1 MGILKFQY
9 GYSLISC
16 LPNFLLMKI
25 PNFCCCILFSLAP
38 ILTTAQITAP
48 DVKQSQ
54 YITVLGIAQDGG
66 YPQAGCIAEHCLR
79 HWRGEEKKRQVVSL
93 GLTDQASGQNWL
105 FEATPDFT
113 TQLQQLQ
120 QASGSSNLSGIF
132 LTHAHMG
139 HYAGLLQLGREA
151 MGAKGMPVYVMP
163 KMKEFLETNA
173 PWSQL
178 VSLGNI
184 KLILME
190 QDQPIQLAS
199 NLRVTPLKVPHRD
212 EFSETV
218 GFRIETTEKSLLF
231 IPDIDKWPLWEKD
244 IRAEV
249 ARVDVAL
256 LDATFYQEGELPNR
270 NMSEIPHPFVAETI
284 SLFSPLSDSVKRKI
298 KFIHFNHTN
307 PLIFDGPERK
317 TVKNLGYAV
326 ATEGER
332 ILLNN

>member
-1 MGILKFQY
+1 MKSYKFW
-9 GYSLISC
+9 G
-16 LPNFLLMKI
+16 
-25 PNFCCCILFSLAP
+25 CILFFLSP
-38 ILTTAQITAP
+38 ILTKGQIVVPGAQ
-48 DVKQSQ
+48 QSQ
-54 YITVLGIAQDGG
+54 FITVLGIAQDGG
-66 YPQAGCIAEHCLR
+66 YPQAGCTAEHCLR

-113 TQLQQLQ
+113 AQLQQLQ

-151 MGAKGMPVYVMP
+151 MGAQGMHVYVMP
-163 KMKEFLETNA
+163 KMKAFLETNA

-190 QDQPIQLAS
+190 ADQPIQLTS
-199 NLRVTPLKVPHRD
+199 NLRVIPLKVPHRD

-218 GFRIETTEKSLLF
+218 GFRIETAEKSLLF
-231 IPDIDKWPLWEKD
+231 IPDIDKWPLWDRD

-256 LDATFYQEGELPNR
+256 LDATFYKDGELPNR

-284 SLFSPLSDSVKRKI
+284 SLFSSLSEGEKRKV

-307 PLIFDGPERK
+307 PLIFEGPERK
-317 TVKNLGYAV
+317 QVKNLGFGV

-332 ILLNN
+332 IELKY

>member
-1 MGILKFQY
+1 MNRY
-9 GYSLISC
+9 NYWA
-16 LPNFLLMKI
+16 
-25 PNFCCCILFSLAP
+25 CILFFLAP
-38 ILTTAQITAP
+38 IYTMGQITAP
-48 DVKQSQ
+48 ETKQSQ
-54 YITVLGIAQDGG
+54 YVTVLGIAQDGG
-66 YPQAGCIAEHCLR
+66 YPQAGCNQEHCLR
-79 HWRGEEKKRQVVSL
+79 HWRGEEAKRHVVSL

-113 TQLQQLQ
+113 AQLQQLH

-163 KMKEFLETNA
+163 RMKEFLENNA
-173 PWSQL
+173 PWSQW

-190 QDQPIQLAS
+190 QDQPIQLTS
-199 NLRVTPLKVPHRD
+199 NLRVIPMKVPHRD

-218 GFRIETTEKSLLF
+218 GFRIETSEKSLFF
-231 IPDIDKWPLWEKD
+231 IPDIDKWPLWERD
-244 IRAEV
+244 IRTEV

-284 SLFSPLSDSVKRKI
+284 TLFSPLPAVEKRKV

-307 PLIFDGPERK
+307 PLILEGPERDA
-317 TVKNLGYAV
+317 VKKLGFEL

-332 ILLNN
+332 IVLKK

>member
-1 MGILKFQY
+1 
-9 GYSLISC
+9 
-16 LPNFLLMKI
+16 
-25 PNFCCCILFSLAP
+25 
-38 ILTTAQITAP
+38 
-48 DVKQSQ
+48 
-54 YITVLGIAQDGG
+54 VLGIAQDGG
-66 YPQAGCIAEHCLR
+66 YPQAGCTAEHCQR
-79 HWRGEEKKRQVVSL
+79 HWRGEEKKRLVVSI
-93 GLTDQASGQNWL
+93 GLTNQASGQNWL

-113 TQLQQLQ
+113 AQLQQLQ
-120 QASGSSNLSGIF
+120 TASGLTNLSGIF
-132 LTHAHMG
+132 LTHAHIG

-151 MGAKGMPVYVMP
+151 MGAQGMPVYVMP
-163 KMKEFLETNA
+163 KMKKFLETNA

-190 QDQPIQLAS
+190 EDKPIQLAS

-218 GFRIETTEKSLLF
+218 GFRIETAEKSLLF
-231 IPDIDKWPLWEKD
+231 IPDIDKWPLWDRD
-244 IRAEV
+244 IRTEV

-270 NMSEIPHPFVAETI
+270 NMSEIPHPFVSETI
-284 SLFSPLSDSVKRKI
+284 SLFSLLSEREKRKV

-307 PLIFDGPERK
+307 PLIFEGPEREQ
-317 TVKNLGYAV
+317 VKKLGYAV

-332 ILLNN
+332 IELKK

>member
-1 MGILKFQY
+1 M
-9 GYSLISC
+9 
-16 LPNFLLMKI
+16 LLSRI
-25 PNFCCCILFSLAP
+25 IH
-38 ILTTAQITAP
+38 AQVP
-48 DVKQSQ
+48 DGSIQSSQ

-66 YPQAGCIAEHCLR
+66 YPQAGCTAEHCLR
-79 HWRGEEKKRQVVSL
+79 HWRGEEEKRHVVSL

-113 TQLQQLQ
+113 PQLQQLQ
-120 QASGSSNLSGIF
+120 QASGSTNLSGIF

-151 MGAKGMPVYVMP
+151 MGAKGIPVYVMP
-163 KMKEFLETNA
+163 RMKKFLENNA

-178 VSLGNI
+178 VALGNI

-190 QDQPIQLAS
+190 QDKPIQLTPT
-199 NLRVTPLKVPHRD
+199 LRVRPLQVPHRD

-218 GFRIETTEKSLLF
+218 GFRIETSEKSLLF

-249 ARVDVAL
+249 ARVEVAL

-284 SLFSPLSDSVKRKI
+284 ALFSPLPAAEKRKV

-307 PLIFDGPERK
+307 PLMLEGPERDA
-317 TVKNLGYAV
+317 VKQLGFEV

-332 ILLNN
+332 IVLKK

>member
-1 MGILKFQY
+1 MKSYNFWCGILF
-9 GYSLISC
+9 
-16 LPNFLLMKI
+16 FLV
-25 PNFCCCILFSLAP
+25 P
-38 ILTTAQITAP
+38 ILTTAQIKAP
-48 DVKQSQ
+48 NGMQSQ
-54 YITVLGIAQDGG
+54 YVTVLGIAQDGG
-66 YPQAGCIAEHCLR
+66 YPQAGCTAEHCQR
-79 HWRGEEKKRQVVSL
+79 HWRGEEKKRQVVSI
-93 GLTDQASGQNWL
+93 GLTNQASGQNWL

-113 TQLQQLQ
+113 AQLQQLQ
-120 QASGSSNLSGIF
+120 TASGLTNLSGIF

-151 MGAKGMPVYVMP
+151 MGAQGMPVYVMP
-163 KMKEFLETNA
+163 KMKEFLENNA

-190 QDQPIQLAS
+190 ADQPIQLTS

-218 GFRIETTEKSLLF
+218 GFRIETAEKSLLF
-231 IPDIDKWPLWEKD
+231 IPDIDKWPLWDRD

-256 LDATFYQEGELPNR
+256 LDATFYKDGELPNR

-284 SLFSPLSDSVKRKI
+284 SLFSLLSEREKRKV

-307 PLIFDGPERK
+307 PLIFEGPERK
-317 TVKNLGYAV
+317 QVKNLGFGV

-332 ILLNN
+332 IELKN

>member
-1 MGILKFQY
+1 MSIRTFLFY
-9 GYSLISC
+9 G
-16 LPNFLLMKI
+16 FLL
-25 PNFCCCILFSLAP
+25 LFPFMPQAK
-38 ILTTAQITAP
+38 AQDAAS
-48 DVKQSQ
+48 QSSQ

-66 YPQAGCIAEHCLR
+66 YPQAGCAAEHCLR
-79 HWRGEEKKRQVVSL
+79 HWRGEEAKRHVVSL
-93 GLTDQASGQNWL
+93 GLTDQTSRQNWL

-113 TQLQQLQ
+113 GQLQQLFH
-120 QASGSSNLSGIF
+120 ASGSNNLSGIF

-151 MGAKGMPVYVMP
+151 MGAKGIPVYVMP
-163 KMKEFLETNA
+163 RMKEFLEKNA

-178 VSLGNI
+178 VALGNI

-190 QDQPIQLAS
+190 QDQPIQLTP
-199 NLRVTPLKVPHRD
+199 NLRVIPVTVPHRD

-218 GFRIETTEKSLLF
+218 GFRVETSEKSLLF

-249 ARVDVAL
+249 ARVEVAL

-284 SLFSPLSDSVKRKI
+284 NLFSPLPVTEKWKI

-307 PLIFDGPERK
+307 PLILEGPERDQ
-317 TVKNLGYAV
+317 VKSLGFDV

-332 ILLNN
+332 IVLKK

>member
-1 MGILKFQY
+1 
-9 GYSLISC
+9 
-16 LPNFLLMKI
+16 MKI
-25 PNFCCCILFSLAP
+25 IKYGFIFFLGLVSYGTMAQ
-38 ILTTAQITAP
+38 TTNQGI
-48 DVKQSQ
+48 KSSQ

-66 YPQAGCIAEHCLR
+66 YPQAGCTAEHCLR
-79 HWRGEEKKRQVVSL
+79 HWRGEEEKRHVVSL
-93 GLTDQASGQNWL
+93 GLTDQESGQNWL

-113 TQLQQLQ
+113 AQLQQLQ
-120 QASGSSNLSGIF
+120 QASGSTNLSGIF

-151 MGAKGMPVYVMP
+151 MSAKGMPVYVMP
-163 KMKEFLETNA
+163 RMKEFLETNA

-178 VSLGNI
+178 VALGNI

-190 QDQPIQLAS
+190 KDQPIQLTS

-218 GFRIETTEKSLLF
+218 GFRVETIEKSLLF

-284 SLFSPLSDSVKRKI
+284 TLFSPLPAAEKRKI

-307 PLIFDGPERK
+307 PLILEGPERDVVNK
-317 TVKNLGYAV
+317 LGFEV

-332 ILLNN
+332 IVLKK

>member
-1 MGILKFQY
+1 MKSYKFW
-9 GYSLISC
+9 G
-16 LPNFLLMKI
+16 
-25 PNFCCCILFSLAP
+25 CILFFLSP
-38 ILTTAQITAP
+38 ILTKGQIVVPGAQ
-48 DVKQSQ
+48 QSQ
-54 YITVLGIAQDGG
+54 FITVLGIAQDGG
-66 YPQAGCIAEHCLR
+66 YPQAGCNAEHCLR

-113 TQLQQLQ
+113 AQLQQLQ

-151 MGAKGMPVYVMP
+151 MGAQGMPVYVMP
-163 KMKEFLETNA
+163 KMKEFLENNA

-184 KLILME
+184 KLVLME
-190 QDQPIQLAS
+190 ADTPIQLTS
-199 NLRVTPLKVPHRD
+199 NLRVIPLKVPHRD

-218 GFRIETTEKSLLF
+218 GFRIETAEKSLLF
-231 IPDIDKWPLWEKD
+231 IPDIDKWPLWDRD

-256 LDATFYQEGELPNR
+256 LDATFYKDGELPNR

-284 SLFSPLSDSVKRKI
+284 SLFAPLPESEKRKV

-307 PLIFDGPERK
+307 PLIFEGPEREQ
-317 TVKNLGYAV
+317 VKKLGYAV

-332 ILLNN
+332 IELKK

>member
-1 MGILKFQY
+1 MKRYFY
-9 GYSLISC
+9 WAC
-16 LPNFLLMKI
+16 TLLV
-25 PNFCCCILFSLAP
+25 LAP
-38 ILTTAQITAP
+38 ILTKGQITATES
-48 DVKQSQ
+48 KQSQ

-66 YPQAGCIAEHCLR
+66 YPQAGCTAEHCLR
-79 HWRGEEKKRQVVSL
+79 HWRGEEEKRHVVSL

-113 TQLQQLQ
+113 SQLQQLQ
-120 QASGSSNLSGIF
+120 QASGTSNLSGIF

-163 KMKEFLETNA
+163 RMKEFLEKNA

-178 VSLGNI
+178 VALGNI

-190 QDQPIQLAS
+190 QEKSIQLTPT
-199 NLRVTPLKVPHRD
+199 LRVTPLLVPHRD

-218 GFRIETTEKSLLF
+218 GFRVETSEKSLLF

-270 NMSEIPHPFVAETI
+270 NMSEIPHPFVVETMA
-284 SLFSPLSDSVKRKI
+284 LFSPLPAVEKRKV

-307 PLIFDGPERK
+307 PLILEGAERDA
-317 TVKNLGYAV
+317 VKKLGFEV

-332 ILLNN
+332 IVLKK

>member
-1 MGILKFQY
+1 MSIRMFWFSC
-9 GYSLISC
+9 SLM
-16 LPNFLLMKI
+16 LLSRI
-25 PNFCCCILFSLAP
+25 IH
-38 ILTTAQITAP
+38 AQATDPATLS
-48 DVKQSQ
+48 SQ

-66 YPQAGCIAEHCLR
+66 YPQAGCTSEHCLR
-79 HWRGEEKKRQVVSL
+79 HWRGEEEKRHVVSL

-113 TQLQQLQ
+113 AQLQQLQ
-120 QASGSSNLSGIF
+120 QASGISKLSGIF

-151 MGAKGMPVYVMP
+151 MGAKSMPVYVMP
-163 KMKEFLETNA
+163 RMKKFLENNA

-178 VSLGNI
+178 VGLGNI

-190 QDQPIQLAS
+190 PDKPIQLTPD
-199 NLRVTPLKVPHRD
+199 LRVIPLQVPHRD

-218 GFRIETTEKSLLF
+218 GFRIETSEKSLLF
-231 IPDIDKWPLWEKD
+231 VPDIDKWPLWERD
-244 IRAEV
+244 IRTEV

-284 SLFSPLSDSVKRKI
+284 ALFFPLPAAEKRKV

-307 PLIFDGPERK
+307 PLMLDGPERD
-317 TVKNLGYAV
+317 TVKKLGFEL

-332 ILLNN
+332 IQLKK

>member
-1 MGILKFQY
+1 MKSYNLWYYIL
-9 GYSLISC
+9 L
-16 LPNFLLMKI
+16 FLV
-25 PNFCCCILFSLAP
+25 P
-38 ILTTAQITAP
+38 ILTTAQIKAP
-48 DVKQSQ
+48 EEKQSQ

-66 YPQAGCIAEHCLR
+66 YPQAGCNAEHCLR
-79 HWRGEEKKRQVVSL
+79 HWRGEENKRQVVSL

-113 TQLQQLQ
+113 AQLQQLQ
-120 QASGSSNLSGIF
+120 QTSGLANLSGIF
-132 LTHAHMG
+132 LTHAHIG
-139 HYAGLLQLGREA
+139 HYSGLLSLGREA
-151 MGAKGMPVYVMP
+151 MGAQGMPVYVMP

-190 QDQPIQLAS
+190 KDQPIQLAS

-218 GFRIETTEKSLLF
+218 GFRIETAEKSLLF
-231 IPDIDKWPLWEKD
+231 IPDIDKWPLWDRD

-256 LDATFYQEGELPNR
+256 LDATFYEDGELPNR

-284 SLFSPLSDSVKRKI
+284 SLFSPLSESEKRKV

-307 PLIFDGPERK
+307 PLIFEGPERNQ
-317 TVKNLGYAV
+317 VKNLGFGV

-332 ILLNN
+332 IELKK

>member
-1 MGILKFQY
+1 
-9 GYSLISC
+9 
-16 LPNFLLMKI
+16 MKRF
-25 PNFCCCILFSLAP
+25 NSWVCILLFLAP
-38 ILTTAQITAP
+38 IYTKGQIIEPGT
-48 DVKQSQ
+48 KQSQ
-54 YITVLGIAQDGG
+54 YITILGIAQDGG
-66 YPQAGCIAEHCLR
+66 YPQAGCQEEHCQR

-105 FEATPDFT
+105 FEASPDFT
-113 TQLQQLQ
+113 AQLQQLQ
-120 QASGSSNLSGIF
+120 QASGTNDLSGIF

-151 MGAKGMPVYVMP
+151 MGAKAIPVYVMP
-163 KMKEFLETNA
+163 RMKEFLEKNA

-178 VSLGNI
+178 VTLGNI

-190 QDQPIQLAS
+190 QNQPIDLTS

-218 GFRIETTEKSLLF
+218 GFRVETTEKSLLF

-249 ARVDVAL
+249 ARVDFAL
-256 LDATFYQEGELPNR
+256 VDATFYQEGELPNR
-270 NMSEIPHPFVAETI
+270 NMSEIPHPFVAETMA
-284 SLFSPLSDSVKRKI
+284 LFSQIPAAEKRKI

-307 PLIFDGPERK
+307 PLILEGPERDR
-317 TVKNLGYAV
+317 VKSIGFDL

-332 ILLNN
+332 IVLKK

>member
-1 MGILKFQY
+1 
-9 GYSLISC
+9 
-16 LPNFLLMKI
+16 MKSYKYWGW
-25 PNFCCCILFSLAP
+25 ILFFLFP
-38 ILTTAQITAP
+38 ILVKSQIAEPGAQ
-48 DVKQSQ
+48 KSQ
-54 YITVLGIAQDGG
+54 YVTVLGIAQDGG
-66 YPQAGCIAEHCLR
+66 YPQAGCNAEHCLR

-93 GLTDQASGQNWL
+93 GLTDQGSGQNWL

-113 TQLQQLQ
+113 AQLQQLQ
-120 QASGSSNLSGIF
+120 TASGSTNFSGIF

-151 MGAKGMPVYVMP
+151 MGAQGMPVYVMP

-178 VSLGNI
+178 VALGNI

-190 QDQPIQLAS
+190 ADKSIQLA
-199 NLRVTPLKVPHRD
+199 NDLRVTPVKVPHRD

-218 GFRIETTEKSLLF
+218 GYRIETAEKSLLF
-231 IPDIDKWPLWEKD
+231 IPDIDKWPLWDRD

-284 SLFSPLSDSVKRKI
+284 SLFSPLSESEKQKI

-307 PLIFDGPERK
+307 PLIFEGPERIQ
-317 TVKNLGYAV
+317 VKNLGFGV

-332 ILLNN
+332 IELKK

>member
-1 MGILKFQY
+1 
-9 GYSLISC
+9 
-16 LPNFLLMKI
+16 MKSYKYWG
-25 PNFCCCILFSLAP
+25 CILFFLTP
-38 ILTTAQITAP
+38 ILSKGQIAVP
-48 DVKQSQ
+48 GVQQSQ
-54 YITVLGIAQDGG
+54 FITVLGIAQDGG
-66 YPQAGCIAEHCLR
+66 YPQAGCTAEHCLR

-93 GLTDQASGQNWL
+93 GLTDQASEQNWL

-113 TQLQQLQ
+113 AQLQQLQ
-120 QASGSSNLSGIF
+120 VASGSSNLSGIF

-178 VSLGNI
+178 VALGNI
-184 KLILME
+184 KLILIK
-190 QDQPIQLAS
+190 QDTPIQLTS

-212 EFSETV
+212 EFSETI
-218 GFRIETTEKSLLF
+218 GFRIETSDKSLLF
-231 IPDIDKWPLWEKD
+231 IPDIDKWPLWDRD
-244 IRAEV
+244 IREEV
-249 ARVDVAL
+249 KRVDVAL

-284 SLFSPLSDSVKRKI
+284 NIFSPLPAAEKCKV

-307 PLIFDGPERK
+307 PLIFEGVERE
-317 TVKNLGYAV
+317 TVKKLGFGV

-332 ILLNN
+332 IVLKK

>member
-1 MGILKFQY
+1 
-9 GYSLISC
+9 
-16 LPNFLLMKI
+16 MKSY
-25 PNFCCCILFSLAP
+25 NLWYCILLFLVP
-38 ILTTAQITAP
+38 ILTTAQIKAP
-48 DVKQSQ
+48 EEKQSQ

-66 YPQAGCIAEHCLR
+66 YPQAGCNAEHCLR

-113 TQLQQLQ
+113 AQMQQLQ
-120 QASGSSNLSGIF
+120 QASGLAKLSGIF

-151 MGAKGMPVYVMP
+151 MGAQGIPVYVMP
-163 KMKEFLETNA
+163 KMKEFLEANA

-178 VSLGNI
+178 VTLGNI
-184 KLILME
+184 KLVLIE
-190 QDQPIQLAS
+190 ADTPIQLAS
-199 NLRVTPLKVPHRD
+199 NLRVTPLIVPHRD

-218 GFRIETTEKSLLF
+218 GYRIETAEKSLLF
-231 IPDIDKWPLWEKD
+231 IPDIDKWPLWDRD

-249 ARVDVAL
+249 ARVDLAL

-284 SLFSPLSDSVKRKI
+284 SLFSPLPTAEKRKI

-307 PLIFDGPERK
+307 PLILEGPERNR
-317 TVKNLGYAV
+317 VKNLGFDV

-332 ILLNN
+332 ILLKK

>member
-1 MGILKFQY
+1 MSIRAFW
-9 GYSLISC
+9 
-16 LPNFLLMKI
+16 
-25 PNFCCCILFSLAP
+25 FCCSLLLLP
-38 ILTTAQITAP
+38 RIIFAQAP
-48 DVKQSQ
+48 DAATKSSQ

-66 YPQAGCIAEHCLR
+66 YPQAGCQAEHCLR
-79 HWRGEEKKRQVVSL
+79 HWRGEEAKRHVVSL
-93 GLTDQASGQNWL
+93 GLTDQESGQNWL

-113 TQLQQLQ
+113 AQLQQLQ
-120 QASGSSNLSGIF
+120 TASRATNLSGIF

-151 MGAKGMPVYVMP
+151 MGAQGMPVYVMP
-163 KMKEFLETNA
+163 KMKAFLESNA

-190 QDQPIQLAS
+190 ANKSIQLAS

-218 GFRIETTEKSLLF
+218 GFRIETAEKSLLF
-231 IPDIDKWPLWEKD
+231 IPDIDKWPLWDRD

-256 LDATFYQEGELPNR
+256 LDATFYEDGELPNR
-270 NMSEIPHPFVAETI
+270 NMSEIPHPFVSETI
-284 SLFSPLSDSVKRKI
+284 SLFSLLSESEKQKV

-307 PLIFDGPERK
+307 PLIFEGPERNQ
-317 TVKNLGYAV
+317 VKKLGFGV

-332 ILLNN
+332 IELKY

>member
-1 MGILKFQY
+1 MSIRMFWFSC
-9 GYSLISC
+9 SLM
-16 LPNFLLMKI
+16 LLSRVI
-25 PNFCCCILFSLAP
+25 HAQAP
-38 ILTTAQITAP
+38 EGSIQS
-48 DVKQSQ
+48 SQ

-66 YPQAGCIAEHCLR
+66 YPQAGCTAEHCLR
-79 HWRGEEKKRQVVSL
+79 HWRGEEDKRHVVSL

-120 QASGSSNLSGIF
+120 QASGSTNLSGIF

-151 MGAKGMPVYVMP
+151 MGAKGIPVYVMP
-163 KMKEFLETNA
+163 RMKKFLENNA

-178 VSLGNI
+178 VALGNI

-190 QDQPIQLAS
+190 QDKPIQMTPT
-199 NLRVTPLKVPHRD
+199 LRVIPLQVPHRD

-218 GFRIETTEKSLLF
+218 GFRIETSEKSLLF

-249 ARVDVAL
+249 ARVEVAL

-284 SLFSPLSDSVKRKI
+284 ALFSPLPAAEKRKV

-307 PLIFDGPERK
+307 PLMLEGPERDA
-317 TVKNLGYAV
+317 VKQLGFEV

-332 ILLNN
+332 IVLKK

>member
-1 MGILKFQY
+1 MSIRMFWFSC
-9 GYSLISC
+9 SLM
-16 LPNFLLMKI
+16 LLSRI
-25 PNFCCCILFSLAP
+25 IHAQAP
-38 ILTTAQITAP
+38 EGSIQS
-48 DVKQSQ
+48 SQ

-66 YPQAGCIAEHCLR
+66 YPQAGCTAEHCLR
-79 HWRGEEKKRQVVSL
+79 HWRGEEDKRHVVSL

-120 QASGSSNLSGIF
+120 QASGSTNLSGIF

-151 MGAKGMPVYVMP
+151 MGAKGIPVYVMP
-163 KMKEFLETNA
+163 RMKKFLENNA

-178 VSLGNI
+178 VALGNI

-190 QDQPIQLAS
+190 QDKPIQLTPT
-199 NLRVTPLKVPHRD
+199 LRVIPLQVPHRD

-218 GFRIETTEKSLLF
+218 GFRIETSEKSLLF

-249 ARVDVAL
+249 ARVEVAL

-284 SLFSPLSDSVKRKI
+284 ALFSPLPAAEKRKV

-307 PLIFDGPERK
+307 PLMLEGPERDA
-317 TVKNLGYAV
+317 VKKLGFEV

-332 ILLNN
+332 IVLKK

>member
-1 MGILKFQY
+1 MKSYIL
-9 GYSLISC
+9 
-16 LPNFLLMKI
+16 
-25 PNFCCCILFSLAP
+25 CCSILFFLAP
-38 ILTTAQITAP
+38 ILTKGQIAVPGAQ
-48 DVKQSQ
+48 QSQ

-66 YPQAGCIAEHCLR
+66 YPQAGCTAEHCLR

-113 TQLQQLQ
+113 AQLQQLQ

-151 MGAKGMPVYVMP
+151 MGAQGMPVYVMP

-190 QDQPIQLAS
+190 ADQPIQLSS

-231 IPDIDKWPLWEKD
+231 IPDIDKWPLWDRD

-249 ARVDVAL
+249 AWVDVAL
-256 LDATFYQEGELPNR
+256 LDATFYEDGELPNR

-284 SLFSPLSDSVKRKI
+284 SLFSPLSESEKRKV

-307 PLIFDGPERK
+307 PLIFEGPEREQ
-317 TVKNLGYAV
+317 VKKLGFGV

-332 ILLNN
+332 IELKY

>member
-1 MGILKFQY
+1 
-9 GYSLISC
+9 
-16 LPNFLLMKI
+16 MKI
-25 PNFCCCILFSLAP
+25 IKYGFIFFLGLVSYGTMAQ
-38 ILTTAQITAP
+38 TTNQGI
-48 DVKQSQ
+48 KSSQ

-66 YPQAGCIAEHCLR
+66 YPQAGCTAEHCLR
-79 HWRGEEKKRQVVSL
+79 HWRGEEEKRHVVSL
-93 GLTDQASGQNWL
+93 GLTDQESGQNWL

-113 TQLQQLQ
+113 AQLQQLQ
-120 QASGSSNLSGIF
+120 QASGSTNLSGIF

-163 KMKEFLETNA
+163 RMKEFLETNA

-178 VSLGNI
+178 VALGNI

-190 QDQPIQLAS
+190 KDQPIQLTS

-218 GFRIETTEKSLLF
+218 GFRVETIEKSLLF

-284 SLFSPLSDSVKRKI
+284 TLFSPLPAAEKRKI

-307 PLIFDGPERK
+307 PLILEGPELDVVNK
-317 TVKNLGYAV
+317 LGFEV

-332 ILLNN
+332 IVLKK

>member
-1 MGILKFQY
+1 MSIRMFWFSC
-9 GYSLISC
+9 SLM
-16 LPNFLLMKI
+16 LLSRVI
-25 PNFCCCILFSLAP
+25 HAQAP
-38 ILTTAQITAP
+38 EGSIQS
-48 DVKQSQ
+48 SQ

-66 YPQAGCIAEHCLR
+66 YPQAGCTAEHCLR
-79 HWRGEEKKRQVVSL
+79 HWRGEEDKRHVVSL

-120 QASGSSNLSGIF
+120 QASGSTNLSGIF

-151 MGAKGMPVYVMP
+151 MGAKGIPVYVMP
-163 KMKEFLETNA
+163 RMKKFLENNA

-178 VSLGNI
+178 VALGNI

-190 QDQPIQLAS
+190 QDKPIQLTPT
-199 NLRVTPLKVPHRD
+199 LRVIPLQVPHRD

-218 GFRIETTEKSLLF
+218 GFRIETSEKSLLF

-249 ARVDVAL
+249 ARVEVAL

-284 SLFSPLSDSVKRKI
+284 ALFSPLPAAEKRKV

-307 PLIFDGPERK
+307 PLMLDGPERDA
-317 TVKNLGYAV
+317 VKQLGFEV

-332 ILLNN
+332 IQLKK

>member
-1 MGILKFQY
+1 M
-9 GYSLISC
+9 SC
-16 LPNFLLMKI
+16 LTDFLLMKLI
-25 PNFCCCILFSLAP
+25 NFCCCILFFLAP
-38 ILTTAQITAP
+38 ILVKGQIGVP
-48 DVKQSQ
+48 SFQQSQ

-66 YPQAGCIAEHCLR
+66 YPQAGCNAEHCLR

-113 TQLQQLQ
+113 AQLKQLQ
-120 QASGSSNLSGIF
+120 QASGSANLSGIF

-151 MGAKGMPVYVMP
+151 MGTQGMPVYVMP
-163 KMKEFLETNA
+163 KMKQFLETNA

-184 KLILME
+184 KLVLIE
-190 QDQPIQLAS
+190 ADTPIQLAS
-199 NLRVTPLKVPHRD
+199 NLQVTPMKVPHRD

-218 GFRIETTEKSLLF
+218 GYRIETAEKSLLF
-231 IPDIDKWPLWEKD
+231 IPDIDKWPLWDRD

-256 LDATFYQEGELPNR
+256 LDATFNEEGELPNR
-270 NMSEIPHPFVAETI
+270 NMSEIPHPFISETI
-284 SLFSPLSDSVKRKI
+284 SLFSSLSESEKQKV

-307 PLIFDGPERK
+307 PLIFEGPEREK
-317 TVKNLGYAV
+317 VKNLGFGV

-332 ILLNN
+332 IQLKK

>member
-1 MGILKFQY
+1 MKRFNSWAYIL
-9 GYSLISC
+9 L
-16 LPNFLLMKI
+16 FLV
-25 PNFCCCILFSLAP
+25 P
-38 ILTTAQITAP
+38 IYTKGQITEP
-48 DVKQSQ
+48 GIKQSQ
-54 YITVLGIAQDGG
+54 YITILGIAQDGG
-66 YPQAGCIAEHCLR
+66 YPQAGCTAEHCLR
-79 HWRGEEKKRQVVSL
+79 HWSGEEEKRHVVSL

-113 TQLQQLQ
+113 AQLQQLQ
-120 QASGSSNLSGIF
+120 KASGSTNLSGIF

-163 KMKEFLETNA
+163 RMKEFLETNA

-178 VSLGNI
+178 VALGNI

-190 QDQPIQLAS
+190 QDKLVQLTS
-199 NLRVTPLKVPHRD
+199 DLRVTPLQVPHRD

-231 IPDIDKWPLWEKD
+231 IPDIDKWPLWKKD
-244 IRAEV
+244 IREEV
-249 ARVDVAL
+249 ARVAVAL

-270 NMSEIPHPFVAETI
+270 NMSEIPHPFVAETMA
-284 SLFSPLSDSVKRKI
+284 LFSPLPAAEKRKV

-307 PLIFDGPERK
+307 PLMLEGAERDA
-317 TVKNLGYAV
+317 VKKLGFEV

-332 ILLNN
+332 IYLRN

>member
-1 MGILKFQY
+1 
-9 GYSLISC
+9 
-16 LPNFLLMKI
+16 MKSYKYWS
-25 PNFCCCILFSLAP
+25 CILFFLLP
-38 ILTTAQITAP
+38 ILTKGQIAVP
-48 DVKQSQ
+48 GIQQSQ
-54 YITVLGIAQDGG
+54 YVTVLGIAQDGG
-66 YPQAGCIAEHCLR
+66 YPQAGCQAEHCLR

-113 TQLQQLQ
+113 AQLQQLQ
-120 QASGSSNLSGIF
+120 QASGSFNLSGIF
-132 LTHAHMG
+132 ITHAHMG

-151 MGAKGMPVYVMP
+151 MGAQGMPVYVMP
-163 KMKEFLETNA
+163 KMKKFLETNA

-190 QDQPIQLAS
+190 EDQPIQLAS

-218 GFRIETTEKSLLF
+218 GFRIETAEKSLLF
-231 IPDIDKWPLWEKD
+231 IPDIDKWPLWDRD

-256 LDATFYQEGELPNR
+256 LDATFYQDGELPNR
-270 NMSEIPHPFVAETI
+270 DMREIPHPFVAETI
-284 SLFSPLSDSVKRKI
+284 SLFSPLSEREKRKV

-307 PLIFDGPERK
+307 PLIFEGPERK
-317 TVKNLGYAV
+317 QVKNLGFEV

-332 ILLNN
+332 IQLKK

>member
-1 MGILKFQY
+1 MSIRTFW
-9 GYSLISC
+9 
-16 LPNFLLMKI
+16 
-25 PNFCCCILFSLAP
+25 CIFSLVLLP
-38 ILTTAQITAP
+38 IVLQAQVQDGATP
-48 DVKQSQ
+48 SSQ

-66 YPQAGCIAEHCLR
+66 YPQAGCQEEHCQR
-79 HWRGEEKKRQVVSL
+79 HWRGEEEKRQVVSL

-105 FEATPDFT
+105 FEASPDFT
-113 TQLQQLQ
+113 SQLQQLH
-120 QASGSSNLSGIF
+120 QATGITDLAGIF

-163 KMKEFLETNA
+163 RMKEFLETNA

-178 VSLGNI
+178 VALGNI

-190 QDQPIQLAS
+190 QDQPIALTPT
-199 NLRVTPLKVPHRD
+199 LRVTPLKVPHRD

-218 GFRIETTEKSLLF
+218 GFRVETTEKSLLF
-231 IPDIDKWPLWEKD
+231 IPDIDKWPLWEQS
-244 IRAEV
+244 ILTEV

-270 NMSEIPHPFVAETI
+270 NMSEIPHPFVAETMA
-284 SLFSPLSDSVKRKI
+284 LFSQMPAAEKRKI

-307 PLIFDGPERK
+307 PLILEGPERNR
-317 TVKNLGYAV
+317 VRNLGFEV

-332 ILLNN
+332 ILLKN

>member
-1 MGILKFQY
+1 MKSYNLWYCIVF
-9 GYSLISC
+9 
-16 LPNFLLMKI
+16 FLV
-25 PNFCCCILFSLAP
+25 P
-38 ILTTAQITAP
+38 ILTTAQIKAP
-48 DVKQSQ
+48 KENQSQ
-54 YITVLGIAQDGG
+54 YVTVLGIAQDGG
-66 YPQAGCIAEHCLR
+66 YPQAGCTAEHCQR
-79 HWRGEEKKRQVVSL
+79 HWRGEERKRQVVSL

-113 TQLQQLQ
+113 AQLQQLQ

-151 MGAKGMPVYVMP
+151 MGAQGMPVYVMP
-163 KMKEFLETNA
+163 KMKAFLETNA

-190 QDQPIQLAS
+190 ADIPIQLATD
-199 NLRVTPLKVPHRD
+199 LRVTPLKVPHRD

-218 GFRIETTEKSLLF
+218 GFRIETAEKSLLF
-231 IPDIDKWPLWEKD
+231 IPDIDKWPLWDRD
-244 IRAEV
+244 IRSEV

-256 LDATFYQEGELPNR
+256 LDATFYEDGELPNR
-270 NMSEIPHPFVAETI
+270 NMSEIPHPFVSETI
-284 SLFSPLSDSVKRKI
+284 SLFSSLSASEKRKV

-307 PLIFDGPERK
+307 PLIFDGPEREQ
-317 TVKNLGYAV
+317 VKKLGFGV

-332 ILLNN
+332 IELKK

>member
-1 MGILKFQY
+1 MSIRTFW
-9 GYSLISC
+9 
-16 LPNFLLMKI
+16 
-25 PNFCCCILFSLAP
+25 CIFSLVLLP
-38 ILTTAQITAP
+38 IVLQAQVQDGATP
-48 DVKQSQ
+48 SSQ

-66 YPQAGCIAEHCLR
+66 YPQAGCQEEHCQR
-79 HWRGEEKKRQVVSL
+79 HWRGEEEKRQVVSL

-105 FEATPDFT
+105 FEASPDFT
-113 TQLQQLQ
+113 SQLQQLH
-120 QASGSSNLSGIF
+120 QATGITDLAGIF

-163 KMKEFLETNA
+163 RMKEFLETNA

-178 VSLGNI
+178 VALGNI

-190 QDQPIQLAS
+190 QDQPIALTPT
-199 NLRVTPLKVPHRD
+199 LRVTPLKVPHRD

-218 GFRIETTEKSLLF
+218 GFRVETTEKSLLF
-231 IPDIDKWPLWEKD
+231 IPDIDKWPLWEQS
-244 IRAEV
+244 ILTEV

-270 NMSEIPHPFVAETI
+270 NMSEIPHPFVAETMA
-284 SLFSPLSDSVKRKI
+284 LFSQVPAAEKRKI

-307 PLIFDGPERK
+307 PLILEGPERNR
-317 TVKNLGYAV
+317 VRNLGFDV
-326 ATEGER
+326 ANERER
-332 ILLNN
+332 ILLKN

>member
-1 MGILKFQY
+1 MLLPGISF
-9 GYSLISC
+9 
-16 LPNFLLMKI
+16 
-25 PNFCCCILFSLAP
+25 
-38 ILTTAQITAP
+38 AQSQEAAT
-48 DVKQSQ
+48 KSSQ

-66 YPQAGCIAEHCLR
+66 YPQAGCTAEHCLR
-79 HWRGEEKKRQVVSL
+79 HWRGEEEKRQVVSL

-113 TQLQQLQ
+113 SQLQQLQ
-120 QASGSSNLSGIF
+120 QASGSSSLSGIF

-151 MGAKGMPVYVMP
+151 MGAKGIPVYVMP
-163 KMKEFLETNA
+163 RMKEFLEKNA

-178 VSLGNI
+178 VALGNI

-190 QDQPIQLAS
+190 QDQPIQLTP
-199 NLRVTPLKVPHRD
+199 NLRVIPLKVPHRD

-218 GFRIETTEKSLLF
+218 GFRIETNEKSLLF

-244 IRAEV
+244 IRVEV

-256 LDATFYQEGELPNR
+256 LDATFYQEGELPYR
-270 NMSEIPHPFVAETI
+270 NMSEIPHPFVAESI
-284 SLFSPLSDSVKRKI
+284 ALFSPLPAVEKRKV

-307 PLIFDGPERK
+307 PLILEGSERDA
-317 TVKNLGYAV
+317 VKKLGFEV

-332 ILLNN
+332 IVLKN

>member
-1 MGILKFQY
+1 MKSYNFWCGILF
-9 GYSLISC
+9 
-16 LPNFLLMKI
+16 FL
-25 PNFCCCILFSLAP
+25 SP
-38 ILTTAQITAP
+38 ILTKGQIVVPGAQ
-48 DVKQSQ
+48 QSQ
-54 YITVLGIAQDGG
+54 FITVLGIAQDGG
-66 YPQAGCIAEHCLR
+66 YPQAGCTAEHCLR
-79 HWRGEEKKRQVVSL
+79 QWRGEEKKRQVVSL

-113 TQLQQLQ
+113 AQLQQLQ

-151 MGAKGMPVYVMP
+151 MGAQGMPVYVMP
-163 KMKEFLETNA
+163 KMKAFLETNA

-178 VSLGNI
+178 VALGNI
-184 KLILME
+184 KLVLIE
-190 QDQPIQLAS
+190 ADKSIQLE
-199 NLRVTPLKVPHRD
+199 NDLRVTPLKVPHRD

-218 GFRIETTEKSLLF
+218 GFRIETAEKSLLF
-231 IPDIDKWPLWEKD
+231 IPDIDKWPLWDRD
-244 IRAEV
+244 IRSEV

-256 LDATFYQEGELPNR
+256 LDATFYEDGELPNR

-284 SLFSPLSDSVKRKI
+284 SLFSSLSEGEKRKV

-307 PLIFDGPERK
+307 PLIFEGPEREQ
-317 TVKNLGYAV
+317 VKKLGYAV

-332 ILLNN
+332 IELKK

>member
-1 MGILKFQY
+1 MSIRKFW
-9 GYSLISC
+9 
-16 LPNFLLMKI
+16 
-25 PNFCCCILFSLAP
+25 FCCYLVLLPRIIHAQAP
-38 ILTTAQITAP
+38 EVAT
-48 DVKQSQ
+48 KSSQ
-54 YITVLGIAQDGG
+54 YVTILGIAQDGG
-66 YPQAGCIAEHCLR
+66 YPQAGCTAEHCLR

-113 TQLQQLQ
+113 AQLQQLQ
-120 QASGSSNLSGIF
+120 QASGSTNLSGIF

-139 HYAGLLQLGREA
+139 HYVGLLQLGREA
-151 MGAKGMPVYVMP
+151 MGAQGMPVYVMP

-184 KLILME
+184 KLVLIE
-190 QDQPIQLAS
+190 ADTPIQLAS

-218 GFRIETTEKSLLF
+218 GFRIETSEKSLLF
-231 IPDIDKWPLWEKD
+231 IPDIDKWPLWDRD

-249 ARVDVAL
+249 ACVDVAL
-256 LDATFYQEGELPNR
+256 LDATFYEEGELPNR

-284 SLFSPLSDSVKRKI
+284 SLFSPLSESEKRKV

-307 PLIFDGPERK
+307 PLIFEGPERE
-317 TVKNLGYAV
+317 TVKYLGFGV
-326 ATEGER
+326 ATEGEL
-332 ILLNN
+332 IELKK